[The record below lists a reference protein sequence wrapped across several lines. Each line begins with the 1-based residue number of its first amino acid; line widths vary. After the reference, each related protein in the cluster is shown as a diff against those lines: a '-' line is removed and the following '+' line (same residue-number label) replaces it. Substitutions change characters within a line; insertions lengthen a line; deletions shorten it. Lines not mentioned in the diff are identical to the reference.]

1 MFPIHRRILRAP
13 AVALASCA
21 LLASLATLTLLASCS
36 EPALDL
42 DDLTPAERE
51 FVTRFVVLE
60 RARAVALADPAA
72 GTALLD
78 SLAAA
83 WGDSANAVARRQ
95 VPPQPARAAAVY
107 DLLGRILAA
116 ESDSLVRAPVARRLT
131 APLPQ
136 GALLTPAAPEPS
148 AENR

>member
-1 MFPIHRRILRAP
+1 MFRFHRR
-13 AVALASCA
+13 A
-21 LLASLATLTLLASCS
+21 LLAPAFALTLLASCG
-36 EPALDL
+36 ETPLDL

-60 RARAVALADPAA
+60 RARAVALAEPSA

-83 WGDSANAVARRQ
+83 WGDSANALARSQ
-95 VPPQPARAAAVY
+95 VPARADRAAAVY

-116 ESDSLVRAPVARRLT
+116 ESDSLVHAPLARRLT

-136 GALLTPAAPEPS
+136 GAQLTPAAPPEPPVES
-148 AENR
+148 R

>member
-1 MFPIHRRILRAP
+1 MFRFHRRVGFTP
-13 AVALASCA
+13 VVA
-21 LLASLATLTLLASCS
+21 LTLLALVSSLTPLASCGKS
-36 EPALDL
+36 ALDL

-60 RARAVALADPAA
+60 RARAVALAEPAV

-83 WGDSANAVARRQ
+83 WGDSANAVARGQ
-95 VPPQPARAAAVY
+95 VPALPARAAAVY
-107 DLLGRILAA
+107 ELLGRLLTA
-116 ESDSLVRAPVARRLT
+116 ESDSLLHAPLARRLT

-136 GALLTPAAPEPS
+136 GAPLAPAAPEPPV
-148 AENR
+148 EDR

>member
-1 MFPIHRRILRAP
+1 MFRFHRR
-13 AVALASCA
+13 V
-21 LLASLATLTLLASCS
+21 LLASAFGLTLLASCG
-36 EPALDL
+36 EAPLDL

-60 RARAVALADPAA
+60 RARAVALAEPVI

-83 WGDSANAVARRQ
+83 WGDSANAVARHQ
-95 VPPQPARAAAVY
+95 VPSRADRAAAVY

-116 ESDSLVRAPVARRLT
+116 ESDSLIHAPLARRLT

-136 GALLTPAAPEPS
+136 DAQLRPAAPQPP
-148 AENR
+148 AEGR

>member
-1 MFPIHRRILRAP
+1 MFRFHRQTLCAP
-13 AVALASCA
+13 VVA
-21 LLASLATLTLLASCS
+21 LTLLASIASLTLLTSCS
-36 EPALDL
+36 ETTLDL
-42 DDLTPAERE
+42 EDLTPAERE

-60 RARAVALADPAA
+60 RARAVALAKPSA

-83 WGDSANAVARRQ
+83 WSDSANALAQNQ
-95 VPPQPARAAAVY
+95 VPSRADRAAAVY

-116 ESDSLVRAPVARRLT
+116 ESDSLVHAPLARRLT

-136 GALLTPAAPEPS
+136 GAQLTPAPPLEPPV
-148 AENR
+148 EGR